1 MMVLQIKN
9 ITKNFGG
16 ISALTDVT
24 FHVNEGEI
32 FGLIGPNGAGKT
44 TMFNVITNMFAPTS
58 GEVVFS
64 GEKISGEKPY
74 LITEKG
80 ICRTFQNIRLFSQ
93 MSVLDN
99 VLVGGHCRSSS
110 GVLKS
115 VFRTKTQKKE
125 EKQNYDYAQELLEL
139 VGLSAYAD
147 TIAENL
153 AYGQQRRLE
162 IARALA
168 SHPKLLLLDEPA
180 AGMNETETDNLF
192 ELIKK
197 VQKRGVTI
205 LLIEHDMPFVMKLCD
220 RITVLNFGKKL
231 AEGTPE
237 EIQSN
242 QEVIEAYLGSEEDDE
257 IA

>member
-1 MMVLQIKN
+1 MVLELKN

-16 ISALTDVT
+16 ISALTDVS
-24 FHVNEGEI
+24 FKINKGEI

-44 TMFNVITNMFAPTS
+44 TMFNVITNMFLPTS
-58 GEVVFS
+58 GEISFH
-64 GEKISGEKPY
+64 GEKISGIKPHK
-74 LITEKG
+74 ITDKG

-93 MSVLDN
+93 MSVLEN
-99 VLVGGHCRSSS
+99 VLVGGHCRSNS
-110 GVLKS
+110 GVLRS
-115 VFRTKTQKKE
+115 VFRTKSQRKE
-125 EKQNYDYAQELLEL
+125 EANTHKVATELLEL
-139 VGLSAYAD
+139 VGLSNYED
-147 TIAENL
+147 VIAENL

-168 SHPKLLLLDEPA
+168 SNPSLLLLDEPA
-180 AGMNETETDNLF
+180 AGMNETETENLF

-197 VQKRGVTI
+197 VQQRGVTV

-220 RITVLNFGKKL
+220 RIAVLNFGKKL

-237 EIQSN
+237 EIQNN
-242 QEVIEAYLGSEEDDE
+242 QEVIEAYLGSEEDDQ

>member
-1 MMVLQIKN
+1 MVLELKN

-16 ISALTDVT
+16 ISALTDVS
-24 FHVNEGEI
+24 FQINEGEI

-58 GEVVFS
+58 GEILFL
-64 GEKISGEKPY
+64 GENISGIKPHK
-74 LITEKG
+74 ITDKG

-93 MSVLDN
+93 MSVLEN
-99 VLVGGHCRSSS
+99 VLVGAHCRNKS

-115 VFRTKTQKKE
+115 VLRTKSQKQE
-125 EKQNYDYAQELLEL
+125 EKSNHQVAIELLEL
-139 VGLSAYAD
+139 VGLSRYEN

-168 SHPKLLLLDEPA
+168 SNPKLLLLDEPA
-180 AGMNETETDNLF
+180 AGMNETETENLF
-192 ELIKK
+192 DLIKK
-197 VQKRGVTI
+197 VQQRGVTV

-220 RITVLNFGKKL
+220 RITVINFGKKL
-231 AEGTPE
+231 AEGTPT
-237 EIQSN
+237 EIQNN
-242 QEVIEAYLGSEEDDE
+242 QDVIEAYLGSEEDEE

>member
-1 MMVLQIKN
+1 MVLELKN

-16 ISALTDVT
+16 ISALTDVS
-24 FHVNEGEI
+24 FKINKGEI

-44 TMFNVITNMFAPTS
+44 TMFNVITNMFLPTS
-58 GEVVFS
+58 GEINFL
-64 GEKISGEKPY
+64 GETISGIKPHK
-74 LITEKG
+74 ITDKG

-93 MSVLDN
+93 MTVLEN
-99 VLVGGHCRSSS
+99 VLVGGHCRSTS
-110 GVLKS
+110 GVLSS
-115 VFRTKTQKKE
+115 VFRTKSQRTE
-125 EKQNYDYAQELLEL
+125 EENTRKVATELLEL
-139 VGLSAYAD
+139 VGLSSYED
-147 TIAENL
+147 VIAENL
-153 AYGQQRRLE
+153 SYGQQRRLE

-168 SHPKLLLLDEPA
+168 SNPSLLLLDEPA
-180 AGMNETETDNLF
+180 AGMNETETENLF

-197 VQKRGVTI
+197 VQQRDVTV

-237 EIQSN
+237 EIQNN
-242 QEVIEAYLGSEEDDE
+242 QDVIEAYLGSEEDDQ

>member
-1 MMVLQIKN
+1 MVLELKN

-16 ISALTDVT
+16 ISALTDVS
-24 FHVNEGEI
+24 FKINKGEI

-44 TMFNVITNMFAPTS
+44 TMFNVITNMFLPTS
-58 GEVVFS
+58 GEINFL
-64 GEKISGEKPY
+64 GETISGIKPHK
-74 LITEKG
+74 ITDKG

-93 MSVLDN
+93 MTVLEN
-99 VLVGGHCRSSS
+99 VLVGGHCRSTS
-110 GVLKS
+110 GVLSS
-115 VFRTKTQKKE
+115 VFRTKSQRAE
-125 EKQNYDYAQELLEL
+125 EENTRKVAMELLEL
-139 VGLSAYAD
+139 VGLSSYED
-147 TIAENL
+147 VIAENL

-168 SHPKLLLLDEPA
+168 SNPSLLLLDEPA

-197 VQKRGVTI
+197 VQQRGVTV

-237 EIQSN
+237 EIQNN
-242 QEVIEAYLGSEEDDE
+242 QDVIEAYLGSEEDDQ